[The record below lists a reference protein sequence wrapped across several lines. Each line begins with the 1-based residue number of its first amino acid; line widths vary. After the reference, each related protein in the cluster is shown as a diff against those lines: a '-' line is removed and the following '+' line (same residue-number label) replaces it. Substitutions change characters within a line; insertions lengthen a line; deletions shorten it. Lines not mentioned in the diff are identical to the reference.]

1 MGPQESQ
8 GMVELIQ
15 KLSAEHAIML
25 IEHDM
30 DAVFAV
36 AHKLTVMV
44 NGVVLESGT
53 PEAVRSSPAVQ
64 TAYLGGEDFL
74 NG

>member
-1 MGPQESQ
+1 
-8 GMVELIQ
+8 MVDLIK
-15 KLSAEHAIML
+15 KLAEGHAIML

-44 NGVVLESGT
+44 NGEVIESGT
-53 PEAVRSSPAVQ
+53 PAEVRNSPAVQ
-64 TAYLGGEDFL
+64 LAYLGGEDNL
-74 NG
+74 HG